1 MKGLLVAI
9 THMETSETAVLA
21 ALALLCLTLC
31 PRLKGVSAAFGCFV
45 IDQALQ
51 WRRIE
56 GACMTR
62 PIHLWLLGAYA
73 FAALCFLS
81 CVKVAQQCKSPE
93 GDVGCVPQLPQRP
106 EFSKSNLALAT
117 VLLPLC
123 LFGWTGLGMY
133 WLADVLGS
141 ETPCAQGDGH
151 ESITFVVTS
160 VVVLG
165 LEAFLCAVIS
175 RQASVIAE
183 SMARGS
189 AAVMAIADADF
200 VERWGAPKP
209 VLQEDLS
216 RGLSP
221 AQIDTLPC
229 DVVSHVGESCVI
241 CLCPVAL
248 DERVRKLPGCSHN
261 FHRCCVDQWLL
272 RSATCPTCKAPVVVK

>member
-1 MKGLLVAI
+1 MRGILVAVAQ
-9 THMETSETAVLA
+9 METSETALLA
-21 ALALLCLTLC
+21 AVALLCLTLC
-31 PRLKGVSAAFGCFV
+31 PRLKGVSAALGCFV

-51 WRRIE
+51 WHRID
-56 GACMTR
+56 GPCMTR

-73 FAALCFLS
+73 FAVLCYQS
-81 CVKVAQQCKSPE
+81 CVTVAKQCQSPP
-93 GDVGCVPQLPQRP
+93 GDVGCIPQIPQRP
-106 EFSKSNLALAT
+106 EFSRSTLALAT
-117 VLLPLC
+117 VALPLC
-123 LFGWTGLGMY
+123 LFAWTGLGLY

-141 ETPCAQGDGH
+141 ETPCVQDGGH
-151 ESITFVVTS
+151 ESITFVVTCL
-160 VVVLG
+160 VLLG

-175 RQASVIAE
+175 RQASVLAE

-221 AQIDTLPC
+221 SQIDKLPC
-229 DVVSHVGESCVI
+229 DEALDVGESCVI
-241 CLCPVAL
+241 CLCPVELA
-248 DERVRKLPGCSHN
+248 ERVRKMPSCSHS

-272 RSATCPTCKAPVVVK
+272 RSASCPTCKAEVVVK